1 MDVIKRKPYLIIIG
15 ILILILSTNGI
26 LNFWND
32 FKTYIVN
39 SELEKKG
46 LVLHKEEVQ
55 LIEDKTEIESEIKE
69 QSKVVEE
76 INYQSYKKNK
86 NETFKKKFKEKGI
99 ILTDNDIKFLSD
111 SGLVT
116 KYFNK
121 K

>member
-1 MDVIKRKPYLIIIG
+1 MDVVKRKPYLIIIG
-15 ILILILSTNGI
+15 ILILILSVNGI

-55 LIEDKTEIESEIKE
+55 LIEDKTVIESEIKE
-69 QSKVVEE
+69 QNKVVEE

-86 NETFKKKFKEKGI
+86 NEIIRNKFKEKGI
-99 ILTDNDIKFLSD
+99 ILTDSDIKFLSD

-116 KYFNK
+116 KYLNK